1 MAQRMFTTLLI
12 ALTVVTVAMGCARS
26 STRARSTATEP
37 AASPTTTTPRDLV
50 GTWRGMAWEVGGHLA
65 SAQTDAILQ
74 INDNQTWSARWK
86 TNQGAEKTAS
96 GTLTTRGD
104 RVVLRNAAGGSASL
118 KHRGDQLYGL
128 LDSAVAGLDVQV
140 DLKKAQ

>member
-26 STRARSTATEP
+26 STRARSTTTEP
-37 AASPTTTTPRDLV
+37 AASPTTTPRDLV
-50 GTWRGMAWEVGGHLA
+50 GTWRGTAWEVGGDLS
-65 SAQTDAILQ
+65 SARTDAVVQ
-74 INDNQTWSARWK
+74 IHDNATWSAQWT
-86 TNQGAEKTAS
+86 TNHGAQKTAS

-104 RVVLRNAAGGSASL
+104 RVMLRNAAGGTATL

-128 LDSAVAGLDVQV
+128 LESAVADLNVQV
-140 DLKKAQ
+140 DLKKVQ